1 MNTQHD
7 HTITPSFAR
16 AEIAYLSG
24 DFTESVRD
32 PLWKDIGLSPAF
44 KQLFRCKA
52 MQKLGR
58 IKQLGPTFHLY
69 PGAVHTR
76 LSHSLGVFHVA
87 RLMLLALLRSW
98 VNGDNGCPFSHVGIQ
113 SFLSAAMLHDLGHF
127 PYAHALKELALR
139 EHEQLAAQIIG
150 RDIAI
155 RKILTDGI
163 GASVEYVQAIIDE
176 SIPCNNP
183 EISFYRALLSGTLD
197 PDKLDYLSRDAF
209 FCGVPYGMQDASYII
224 SRIRYLPPGIPAIP
238 ISAIGAVEHLLFSK
252 YLMYQNVYWH
262 HSTRSATAMI
272 KKALHLAIGEQVIK
286 HEDLYDLDDESFFLL
301 ESSHAG
307 FLPFKLLSLVREN
320 SLYHAHEQI
329 RFNKNNPLHR
339 SCLEL
344 SDRKILEEALFKML
358 VRDNP
363 SLQKHEIIIDVPEQV
378 SFEATI
384 PIILS
389 DGSIQPFSEADELF
403 KSSVVEAFTSS
414 LRKIRV
420 FAPPALD
427 SEAVGKAFNSLL
439 GNTDDTIPT

>member
-1 MNTQHD
+1 MNNQLD
-7 HTITPSFAR
+7 PKSTPSFAR
-16 AEIAYLSG
+16 TEIAYLSG
-24 DFTESVRD
+24 DFSEPVRD

-44 KQLFRCKA
+44 KQLLRCEA

-98 VNGDNGCPFSHVGIQ
+98 VNGEYDCPFSHVGIQ

-139 EHEQLAAQIIG
+139 DHEQLAAQIIEK
-150 RDIAI
+150 DAI
-155 RKILTDGI
+155 IQQILTDEI
-163 GASVEYVQAIIDE
+163 GASVAYVQAIIDE
-176 SIPCNNP
+176 TIPCDNP
-183 EISFYRALLSGTLD
+183 EIAFYRALLSGTLD

-209 FCGVPYGMQDASYII
+209 FCGVPYGMQDSSYII

-238 ISAIGAVEHLLFSK
+238 IAAIGAVEHLLFSK

-272 KKALHLAIGEQVIK
+272 KKALYLAIAEQVIAP
-286 HEDLYDLDDESFFLL
+286 EDLYGLDDESFSLL
-301 ESSHAG
+301 GSTHAD
-307 FLPFKLLSLVREN
+307 FLPFKLLSLVKEN
-320 SLYHAHEQI
+320 SLFPVHAQV
-329 RFNKNNPLHR
+329 RFDKNRAQHR
-339 SCLEL
+339 SCLDL
-344 SDRKILEEALFKML
+344 ADRQILEEELFKMII
-358 VRDNP
+358 RSYP

-389 DGSIQPFSEADELF
+389 DGSTAPFSEADELF
-403 KSSVVEAFTSS
+403 KSSVVEAFTAS
-414 LRKIRV
+414 LRKIRI
-420 FAPPALD
+420 FAPQSLD
-427 SEAVGKAFNSLL
+427 GKTVGDAFNSII
-439 GNTDDTIPT
+439 GNTDGTIST